1 MSLVV
6 RHIAPHL
13 FTRSKSGY
21 RPPRHSPLSSITV
34 NTPDNTSGPE
44 ISQLSG
50 NCSTD
55 SSGGSFPFSI
65 GNHDSFGTDSSSSMH
80 SSYQQNFGP
89 ASSSPQQSLSRPK
102 NHSRSQSQS
111 YESRTMDLTDM
122 HPPQSP
128 DSFHSSS
135 VQGHSSF
142 GQKPREV
149 EIKEEKAKLEKN
161 IVKLEVKMEKKED
174 EWKLERE
181 KLEMKIDKK
190 EEEWKLEREKLEKER
205 KEERE
210 KLEKERKEEREN
222 WR

>member
-1 MSLVV
+1 
-6 RHIAPHL
+6 
-13 FTRSKSGY
+13 
-21 RPPRHSPLSSITV
+21 
-34 NTPDNTSGPE
+34 
-44 ISQLSG
+44 
-50 NCSTD
+50 
-55 SSGGSFPFSI
+55 
-65 GNHDSFGTDSSSSMH
+65 MH

-210 KLEKERKEEREN
+210 KLEKERKEEREKLEMKIDKKEDKLEKKEEELKAERAEWKAERERLERQIDAFKN
-222 WR
+222 GHTQSG